1 MCQGREWRQPEEQE
15 VSGSQGES
23 REVHGVEGEE
33 QKYERAYGW
42 SP

>member
-23 REVHGVEGEE
+23 REVHEGEE
-33 QKYERAYGW
+33 QKYGGAYGW